1 MSFGEISNSARRG
14 FGGMRAICFAFQMFL
29 KSVKIEVYSIM
40 TKIKDIP
47 KIDRP
52 REKMEKYG
60 TGKLSDAELLAILL
74 RTGTKDLNVL
84 KLAQKILQKFEREKF
99 VDVSINDLKNI
110 HGIGTVKACE
120 IIACFE
126 LGRRMLKGK
135 KSSILLSPK
144 DVWERMEDIRGSK
157 KEHFVVF
164 YLDSRNQEIQRE
176 IISIGT
182 LNASLIHPREV
193 FEPAIKYSTAQIIIA
208 HNHPSNL
215 TEPSEEDVII
225 SKRLIEAGKILDI
238 EILDHIIVSK
248 NEYKSM
254 KELSLF

>member
-1 MSFGEISNSARRG
+1 
-14 FGGMRAICFAFQMFL
+14 
-29 KSVKIEVYSIM
+29 M

-47 KIDRP
+47 KFDRP

-60 TGKLSDAELLAILL
+60 PGKLSDAELLAILL

-84 KLAQKILQKFEREKF
+84 KLAQKILQKFENEKF
-99 VDVSINDLKNI
+99 INITIDELKTI
-110 HGIGTVKACE
+110 HGLGPVKACE

-126 LGRRMLKGK
+126 LGKRMLKGK

-176 IISIGT
+176 VISVGT
-182 LNASLIHPREV
+182 LNESLVHPREV
-193 FEPAIKYSTAQIIIA
+193 FEGAIKNNASSIIIA
-208 HNHPSNL
+208 HNHPSGDL
-215 TEPSEEDVII
+215 EPSEADIEIT
-225 SKRLIEAGKILDI
+225 KKLIHAGKILDI
-238 EILDHIIVSK
+238 KIIDHIIVVNNSWSK
-248 NEYKSM
+248 IEV
-254 KELSLF
+254 

>member
-1 MSFGEISNSARRG
+1 MP
-14 FGGMRAICFAFQMFL
+14 
-29 KSVKIEVYSIM
+29 
-40 TKIKDIP
+40 KIKDIP
-47 KIDRP
+47 KFDRP

-60 TGKLSDAELLAILL
+60 PGKLSDAELLAILL

-84 KLAQKILQKFEREKF
+84 KLSQKILQKFENEKF
-99 VDVSINDLKNI
+99 INITIDELKTI
-110 HGIGTVKACE
+110 HGLGPVKACE

-176 IISIGT
+176 IISVGT
-182 LNASLIHPREV
+182 LNESLVHPREV
-193 FEPAIKYSTAQIIIA
+193 FEGAIKNNASSIIIA
-208 HNHPSNL
+208 HNHPSGGL
-215 TEPSEEDVII
+215 EPSQADIEIT
-225 SKRLIEAGKILDI
+225 KKLIHAGKILDI
-238 EILDHIIVSK
+238 KIIDHIIVVSDSWSRI
-248 NEYKSM
+248 EV
-254 KELSLF
+254 